1 MNVFAENWKAKCTV
15 CGKEV
20 TFGNWKCEKMPGH
33 HKVAEQVYFHLGGGH
48 LQNWRERRGWS
59 PQMILKAGIELTDPR
74 TGAKMLEPTIRV
86 FFAGQQLVTADP
98 ELQFYLE
105 TKNDQSLAWGDEG
118 RKLWEK
124 IYLTPD
130 QQGELAKKE
139 LEKLHKQIS
148 DQNALLEQTKSRVAG
163 KQGSAA

>member
-74 TGAKMLEPTIRV
+74 TGPRCLSPPSGYYSPASSSSRLIRSSSSIW
-86 FFAGQQLVTADP
+86 
-98 ELQFYLE
+98 
-105 TKNDQSLAWGDEG
+105 KRRMISL
-118 RKLWEK
+118 
-124 IYLTPD
+124 
-130 QQGELAKKE
+130 
-139 LEKLHKQIS
+139 
-148 DQNALLEQTKSRVAG
+148 
-163 KQGSAA
+163 

>member
-1 MNVFAENWKAKCTV
+1 MFIDAESWKSKCAV
-15 CGKEV
+15 CGEEI
-20 TFGNWKCEKMPGH
+20 TFPNWKCKKKPGH
-33 HKVAEQVYFHLGGGH
+33 HRVTEKTYFHLGGSF

-59 PQMILKAGIELTDPR
+59 PQILLRAGTEATDALS
-74 TGAKMLEPTIRV
+74 GQKYVVPTIRV
-86 FFAGQQLVTADP
+86 IFSGQQLTTSDP
-98 ELQFYLE
+98 EVQFYLDS
-105 TKNDQSLAWGDEG
+105 KNDDSIVWGDEG
-118 RKLWEK
+118 RKGWER

-130 QQGELAKKE
+130 QQSDLAKIE